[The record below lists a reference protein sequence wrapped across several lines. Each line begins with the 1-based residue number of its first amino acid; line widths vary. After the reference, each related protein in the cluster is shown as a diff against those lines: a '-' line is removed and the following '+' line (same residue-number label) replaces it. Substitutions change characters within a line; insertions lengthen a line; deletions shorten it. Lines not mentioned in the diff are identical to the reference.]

1 MEEQVEA
8 GRRAIW
14 LHCLFFFFSGLVVNN
29 QLNLD
34 GIEKLLY
41 RLLISTFSRP
51 AKSYT
56 LRKRHLSDFSH
67 TVPCIFRKQVMHLQ
81 LYFWTPQF
89 LFCFTIPCARQTS
102 AAQSV
107 ICQSATV
114 GAMGHHGVGEKLL
127 HWAALQK
134 CDSSNQKG
142 PDRDVS
148 ETWILCHYVRGYVP
162 PLFLVLQR
170 PDMEGLMHQS
180 LEKLK
185 GLQSCCIAGKSILLI

>member
-1 MEEQVEA
+1 MGEQVEA

-14 LHCLFFFFSGLVVNN
+14 LHCLFFFSGLVVNN

-41 RLLISTFSRP
+41 RLLISTVSRP

-89 LFCFTIPCARQTS
+89 LFCFMIPCARQTS

-142 PDRDVS
+142 PDRDIS
-148 ETWILCHYVRGYVP
+148 ETWILCRYVRGYVP
-162 PLFLVLQR
+162 PTQFFHFFLFCSDLTWRVACTRALR
-170 PDMEGLMHQS
+170 S
-180 LEKLK
+180 WKVYR
-185 GLQSCCIAGKSILLI
+185 AAV